1 MPPRLG
7 PLDPEI
13 LLLVGVAGAALAGL
27 SYIVYSLAQQIGGS
41 VSILPPL
48 PRLPAPPGLARR

>member
-13 LLLVGVAGAALAGL
+13 LLLVGVAGAALAGF
-27 SYIVYSLAQQIGGS
+27 SYVVYSLAQQIGAS
-41 VSILPPL
+41 IEILPPL
-48 PRLPAPPGLARR
+48 PRLPALPGTIRR